1 MLGCRGPGSPLFFPC
16 SRQTCL
22 CPRPHPHRPHCRSL
36 RTTPTRYGAGGGGRG
51 QERQARWAGL
61 PFRPRPRLP
70 SSREGSAQPP
80 RRDFPGKSFP
90 VSVARG
96 GGGVGYSFFLRQRK
110 PMQEEMKPREGKGL
124 AQGHTASQGP
134 TAGRPR
140 FWAWVSASRR
150 RLPLSFCLRLCPCA
164 SYLTFLCTCLSTPE
178 GSPHPAP
185 GSL

>member
-80 RRDFPGKSFP
+80 RRDFPGKSGP

-140 FWAWVSASRR
+140 FWAWVSASRPPSAPEL
-150 RLPLSFCLRLCPCA
+150 LPPSVSLCVLS
-164 SYLTFLCTCLSTPE
+164 YV
-178 GSPHPAP
+178 
-185 GSL
+185 SLYVSLYP